1 MPEKMTENGQKVENV
16 HNGDGATSHNTHD
29 TSSSQDAPS
38 TNMARIKE
46 LMSTHGMNFED
57 AKEIAEMEA
66 STNTVEKQEAAPV
79 VAQPAP
85 TEAPS
90 PAVIEE
96 EAIDDTFTIKLEQR
110 HVEWVHNMSFF
121 EGKERRMK
129 DGEYTAEMFIVQIIR
144 EAYSKDPTKGGTQSQ
159 GHAGKFN
166 PKTGEYEK

>member
-85 TEAPS
+85 TEAPA

-110 HVEWVHNMSFF
+110 HVEPPARLEAVLPGFGHLAVQFHAELLVVDPPPAVF
-121 EGKERRMK
+121 PDRRSPGDK
-129 DGEYTAEMFIVQIIR
+129 KHGAQHRPVAQKAR
-144 EAYSKDPTKGGTQSQ
+144 S
-159 GHAGKFN
+159 
-166 PKTGEYEK
+166 